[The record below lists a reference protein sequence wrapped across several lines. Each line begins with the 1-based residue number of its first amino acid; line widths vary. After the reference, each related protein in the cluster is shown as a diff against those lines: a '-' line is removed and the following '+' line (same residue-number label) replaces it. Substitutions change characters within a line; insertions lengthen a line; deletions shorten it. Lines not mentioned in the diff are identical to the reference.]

1 MPNLKRQQFAASEVN
16 IRRNLP
22 SIAGI
27 MEDPNLIKLVEEIHK
42 QPKEGPNTQ
51 QRARESAQRIAIIV
65 GKQVISKSNVG
76 NVLPTKNG
84 TPNQTA
90 TMETIETKVGETEEK
105 NPQ

>member
-1 MPNLKRQQFAASEVN
+1 
-16 IRRNLP
+16 
-22 SIAGI
+22 
-27 MEDPNLIKLVEEIHK
+27 MEGPNLIKLMEEIHK
-42 QPKEGPNTQ
+42 QPKKGANTQ

-65 GKQVISKSNVG
+65 GKQVTLKLNVG

-90 TMETIETKVGETEEK
+90 TMETMGTKVGETEER